1 MRKPR
6 KELAAILDEIRSGHP
21 VRVTRALEKL
31 GKYPDGDPGVW
42 ELRVHAHMALGQFD
56 DALESARRASEVRG
70 GDDYYLGMYADLLAA
85 SEEHSDEGVQM
96 LRELVAKGTREPENY
111 LALSER
117 SLLSGKLVEAAAVI
131 EKGLNISKPE
141 ALLPVFYFH
150 HTIAYLLGGDTGQA
164 KDSML
169 KALSAILGRQIGSFR
184 DVPVSALESIVMR
197 ERIPRTMIEP
207 FTLAAMKWVAEARA
221 KSLSST
227 EDMAGWDDLPLD
239 DEPLSPEEESAMNEG
254 WAALHRGD
262 QGTSLEDL
270 EREFGLG

>member
-1 MRKPR
+1 
-6 KELAAILDEIRSGHP
+6 
-21 VRVTRALEKL
+21 
-31 GKYPDGDPGVW
+31 
-42 ELRVHAHMALGQFD
+42 
-56 DALESARRASEVRG
+56 
-70 GDDYYLGMYADLLAA
+70 
-85 SEEHSDEGVQM
+85 M